1 MLLSNELES
10 TQEQMQ
16 LWKQHLHDP
25 RFSGLDRAE
34 ICLEVGGLM
43 AQEGDIISSKHHFQ
57 VAEQTFEELGCA
69 EGKLRTQLQ
78 QLEAIRPKTL
88 TEIRQMQQIAKDF
101 EALGPP
107 ALQITALSLAVG
119 EGADVLPWADMVD
132 TFSHL
137 ERVLDQTSNR
147 YAMLRLSVEFS
158 AAAIL
163 RQEHLGKTF
172 EYLQKSV
179 DDASEET
186 PKTTGQLFMQLGQ
199 AYRSLGDQDRSLK
212 YVKMAVQM
220 FEKWRLPDMLSDAK
234 LALAMAMTSETPG
247 PNHEAAIE
255 ILKESLRLDEER
267 NDVQRQLK
275 KLEAIVSLEGCLARS
290 DQGDRHKELQDYW
303 MGEWERIGE
312 RYHNDS
318 IRQAE
323 LFMARGK
330 FKSAEKLLRQRLVKC
345 MDEKDLRR
353 ISKCQHLI
361 FSSLFLSFGSSLH
374 PEENYSQVRGVVDQA
389 AAALAAYRELG
400 PYSVPLEF
408 ILHISQAF
416 QSLGENQEGQ
426 ERNMLYAEALQYL
439 EIGESIS
446 ERLRRDLSSSSGLE
460 SLRQKQLLVAS
471 STHDDIFNHALALT
485 FALGD
490 AEKMWRW
497 TQRAKARALSDL
509 VGSQLDSYTR
519 QRPPKFAVDDQIV
532 KLLEEE
538 ARLVRKLESA
548 VSIDKVSTSMELERV
563 RSMMEEHPRL
573 GRLLASRAGK
583 TDLQDLQWLFRNG
596 EDRDI
601 SPDSKVVLVDWVIIG
616 DNIVMV
622 TLDARLEPQMSVLD
636 MTLTHVRVWKQRYL
650 SSHTSLVS
658 SERLLEEGTLDKLNS
673 LVSGLS
679 QCTHEG
685 DLLVFCPTRTL
696 HAIPLHALKIEG
708 VPVIWRNPVVY
719 TASISLL
726 RQCCERANS
735 KLHERAGGLRTA
747 FFSAYE
753 DHSEDKMKIT
763 QREEAYKCIR
773 KLASDFGSEPRL
785 GCNANR
791 ENLMTVVKDVDILH
805 FHGHTATHPNIIYQ
819 SLVLSDGKTSETSSG
834 AQEFYHTQSST
845 SPYRPTLGPHKDAF
859 TVRDAF
865 SLNLNLS
872 LASIVACS
880 SGVQNYGTGD
890 EPQGLLSA
898 LQYAGCAT
906 AIGTL
911 WPVRSEDGRAFTLY
925 FFQAVRR
932 QGDTIA
938 SPWNLALSFQ
948 KAVRRL
954 QKRKSTGLRLDHPYY
969 WAAFVIH
976 GAWYL

>member
-1 MLLSNELES
+1 
-10 TQEQMQ
+10 
-16 LWKQHLHDP
+16 
-25 RFSGLDRAE
+25 
-34 ICLEVGGLM
+34 
-43 AQEGDIISSKHHFQ
+43 
-57 VAEQTFEELGCA
+57 
-69 EGKLRTQLQ
+69 
-78 QLEAIRPKTL
+78 
-88 TEIRQMQQIAKDF
+88 
-101 EALGPP
+101 
-107 ALQITALSLAVG
+107 
-119 EGADVLPWADMVD
+119 
-132 TFSHL
+132 
-137 ERVLDQTSNR
+137 
-147 YAMLRLSVEFS
+147 
-158 AAAIL
+158 
-163 RQEHLGKTF
+163 
-172 EYLQKSV
+172 
-179 DDASEET
+179 
-186 PKTTGQLFMQLGQ
+186 
-199 AYRSLGDQDRSLK
+199 
-212 YVKMAVQM
+212 MAVQM

-234 LALAMAMTSETPG
+234 LALATAMTSETPG
-247 PNHEAAIE
+247 RNHEAAIQ
-255 ILKESLRLDEER
+255 ILKESLRLDEKR

-275 KLEAIVSLEGCLARS
+275 KLETIVSLEGCLARA
-290 DQGDRHKELQDYW
+290 DQGDRHKELQNYW
-303 MGEWERIGE
+303 MGESERIGE
-312 RYHNDS
+312 RYHNDDS

-330 FKSAEKLLRQRLVKC
+330 FKSAEKLLKQRLVKC
-345 MDEKDLRR
+345 MDEKGLRR
-353 ISKCQHLI
+353 ILKCQHLI

-374 PEENYSQVRGVVDQA
+374 PEDNHSQVRAVVDQA

-400 PYSVPLEF
+400 PYSAPLEF
-408 ILHISQAF
+408 ILHVSQALK
-416 QSLGENQEGQ
+416 SLGQNQDGQ
-426 ERNMLYAEALQYL
+426 ESNMVYAEALRHL

-446 ERLRRDLSSSSGLE
+446 ERLRRDLCSSSGLE
-460 SLRQKQLLVAS
+460 TLRQKQLLVAS

-509 VGSQLDSYTR
+509 VGSQLDFYTR
-519 QRPPKFAVDDQIV
+519 QRPPNFVVDDQIV
-532 KLLEEE
+532 KLLEDE

-548 VSIDKVSTSMELERV
+548 VSIDKISTSMELERV
-563 RSMMEEHPRL
+563 RSMTEEHPRL
-573 GRLLASRAGK
+573 GRLLASRAGDK
-583 TDLQDLQWLFRNG
+583 
-596 EDRDI
+596 
-601 SPDSKVVLVDWVIIG
+601 
-616 DNIVMV
+616 IVMV

-636 MTLTHVRVWKQRYL
+636 MALTHVRVWKQRYL
-650 SSHTSLVS
+650 SSHTPLVS
-658 SERLLEEGTLDKLNS
+658 SERLLEEGTLDKLNG
-673 LVSGLS
+673 LVSRLS

-696 HAIPLHALKIEG
+696 HAIPLHALKIEC

-719 TASISLL
+719 TASISPL

-735 KLHERAGGLRTA
+735 KLHERAGGLKTA

-753 DHSEDKMKIT
+753 DHTEDKVKIT

-785 GCNANR
+785 GCNANK
-791 ENLMTVVKDVDILH
+791 ENLTTVVKDVDILH

-819 SLVLSDGKTSETSSG
+819 SLVLSDGNTSETSSG
-834 AQEFYHTQSST
+834 VQEFHHTQSST

-865 SLNLNLS
+865 SVDLNLS

-932 QGDTIA
+932 QGDNIA

-954 QKRKSTGLRLDHPYY
+954 QGRKKAGLRLDHPYY

-976 GAWYL
+976 GVWYL

>member
-1 MLLSNELES
+1 
-10 TQEQMQ
+10 
-16 LWKQHLHDP
+16 
-25 RFSGLDRAE
+25 
-34 ICLEVGGLM
+34 
-43 AQEGDIISSKHHFQ
+43 
-57 VAEQTFEELGCA
+57 
-69 EGKLRTQLQ
+69 
-78 QLEAIRPKTL
+78 
-88 TEIRQMQQIAKDF
+88 
-101 EALGPP
+101 
-107 ALQITALSLAVG
+107 
-119 EGADVLPWADMVD
+119 
-132 TFSHL
+132 
-137 ERVLDQTSNR
+137 
-147 YAMLRLSVEFS
+147 
-158 AAAIL
+158 
-163 RQEHLGKTF
+163 
-172 EYLQKSV
+172 
-179 DDASEET
+179 
-186 PKTTGQLFMQLGQ
+186 
-199 AYRSLGDQDRSLK
+199 
-212 YVKMAVQM
+212 MAVQM

-234 LALAMAMTSETPG
+234 LALATAMTSETPG
-247 PNHEAAIE
+247 PNYEAAIQ
-255 ILKESLRLDEER
+255 ILKESLRLDEKR

-275 KLEAIVSLEGCLARS
+275 KLETIVSLEGCLARA
-290 DQGDRHKELQDYW
+290 DQGDRHKELQSSW
-303 MGEWERIGE
+303 MGESERIGE
-312 RYHNDS
+312 RYHNDDS

-345 MDEKDLRR
+345 MDEKGLRQ

-361 FSSLFLSFGSSLH
+361 FSSLFLSFSSSLH
-374 PEENYSQVRGVVDQA
+374 PEDNHSQVRAVVDQA
-389 AAALAAYRELG
+389 AAALAAYIELG

-408 ILHISQAF
+408 ILHVSQALK
-416 QSLGENQEGQ
+416 SLGQNQNGQ
-426 ERNMLYAEALQYL
+426 ERHMLYAEALRYL

-446 ERLRRDLSSSSGLE
+446 ERLRRDLCSSSGLE

-485 FALGD
+485 FALVD
-490 AEKMWRW
+490 AEKTWRW

-509 VGSQLDSYTR
+509 VGSQLDLYTR
-519 QRPPKFAVDDQIV
+519 QRPPNFVVDNQIV

-548 VSIDKVSTSMELERV
+548 VSIDKISTSMELERV

-583 TDLQDLQWLFRNG
+583 TDLQDLQWLFGNG
-596 EDRDI
+596 KDRDI
-601 SPDSKVVLVDWVIIG
+601 SPGFKVVLVDWVIIG
-616 DNIVMV
+616 DKIVMV

-636 MTLTHVRVWKQRYL
+636 MALTH
-650 SSHTSLVS
+650 
-658 SERLLEEGTLDKLNS
+658 
-673 LVSGLS
+673 
-679 QCTHEG
+679 CTHEG

-719 TASISLL
+719 TASVSLL

-753 DHSEDKMKIT
+753 DITEDKVKIT

-785 GCNANR
+785 GCNANS
-791 ENLMTVVKDVDILH
+791 ENLTTVVKDVDILH

-819 SLVLSDGKTSETSSG
+819 SLVLSDGNTSETSSG
-834 AQEFYHTQSST
+834 VQEFHHTQSST

-865 SLNLNLS
+865 SLDLNLS

-911 WPVRSEDGRAFTLY
+911 WPVRSEDGRALTLY

-932 QGDTIA
+932 QGDNIA

-954 QKRKSTGLRLDHPYY
+954 QGRKKAGLRLDHPYY

>member
-1 MLLSNELES
+1 
-10 TQEQMQ
+10 
-16 LWKQHLHDP
+16 
-25 RFSGLDRAE
+25 
-34 ICLEVGGLM
+34 
-43 AQEGDIISSKHHFQ
+43 
-57 VAEQTFEELGCA
+57 
-69 EGKLRTQLQ
+69 
-78 QLEAIRPKTL
+78 
-88 TEIRQMQQIAKDF
+88 
-101 EALGPP
+101 
-107 ALQITALSLAVG
+107 
-119 EGADVLPWADMVD
+119 
-132 TFSHL
+132 
-137 ERVLDQTSNR
+137 
-147 YAMLRLSVEFS
+147 
-158 AAAIL
+158 
-163 RQEHLGKTF
+163 
-172 EYLQKSV
+172 
-179 DDASEET
+179 
-186 PKTTGQLFMQLGQ
+186 
-199 AYRSLGDQDRSLK
+199 
-212 YVKMAVQM
+212 
-220 FEKWRLPDMLSDAK
+220 
-234 LALAMAMTSETPG
+234 
-247 PNHEAAIE
+247 
-255 ILKESLRLDEER
+255 
-267 NDVQRQLK
+267 
-275 KLEAIVSLEGCLARS
+275 
-290 DQGDRHKELQDYW
+290 
-303 MGEWERIGE
+303 
-312 RYHNDS
+312 
-318 IRQAE
+318 
-323 LFMARGK
+323 
-330 FKSAEKLLRQRLVKC
+330 
-345 MDEKDLRR
+345 
-353 ISKCQHLI
+353 
-361 FSSLFLSFGSSLH
+361 
-374 PEENYSQVRGVVDQA
+374 
-389 AAALAAYRELG
+389 
-400 PYSVPLEF
+400 
-408 ILHISQAF
+408 
-416 QSLGENQEGQ
+416 
-426 ERNMLYAEALQYL
+426 
-439 EIGESIS
+439 
-446 ERLRRDLSSSSGLE
+446 
-460 SLRQKQLLVAS
+460 
-471 STHDDIFNHALALT
+471 
-485 FALGD
+485 
-490 AEKMWRW
+490 
-497 TQRAKARALSDL
+497 
-509 VGSQLDSYTR
+509 
-519 QRPPKFAVDDQIV
+519 
-532 KLLEEE
+532 
-538 ARLVRKLESA
+538 
-548 VSIDKVSTSMELERV
+548 MELERV
-563 RSMMEEHPRL
+563 RSMMKEHPRL

-583 TDLQDLQWLFRNG
+583 TDLQDLQWLFGNG
-596 EDRDI
+596 KDWDI
-601 SPDSKVVLVDWVIIG
+601 SPGSKVVLVDWVIIG
-616 DNIVMV
+616 DKIVMV

-636 MTLTHVRVWKQRYL
+636 MALTHVRVWKQRYL

-658 SERLLEEGTLDKLNS
+658 SERLLEEGTLDKLNG
-673 LVSGLS
+673 LVSRLS

-719 TASISLL
+719 TASVSLL

-753 DHSEDKMKIT
+753 DHTKDKIKIT

-791 ENLMTVVKDVDILH
+791 ENLTTVVKDVDILH

-834 AQEFYHTQSST
+834 VQEFHHTQSSS

-954 QKRKSTGLRLDHPYY
+954 QGRKKAGLRLDHPYY